1 MQKYDYNAINNYH
14 ERIMNTLKQG
24 IFRLNKTIALVL
36 FMTFNIVIVSAMNC
50 SAKESEGVS
59 DTQVLKT
66 ELVEMLVRESSSH
79 LEASESGTAELT
91 KEKERLFNQ
100 AVNEGVLSPDQDGY
114 VVLDQSKAQ
123 GELVD
128 YAQSILSVIFITVLQ
143 LSRIQIPG

>member
-1 MQKYDYNAINNYH
+1 MQKYDYNVINNYH
-14 ERIMNTLKQG
+14 ERIINTLKQG

-79 LEASESGTAELT
+79 
-91 KEKERLFNQ
+91 
-100 AVNEGVLSPDQDGY
+100 
-114 VVLDQSKAQ
+114 
-123 GELVD
+123 
-128 YAQSILSVIFITVLQ
+128 
-143 LSRIQIPG
+143 